1 MATKS
6 KTIAGYKNTRGALRR
21 QQLSQGVAQAQATLE
36 KCIDADRANEIA
48 GKHYDLEKPV
58 KESIELIE
66 IIMERKAIPPVA
78 RFMISQTVRYLLRC
92 GVKSLDWKKD
102 VAKARNYLNRALDGV
117 WFEGKD

>member
-1 MATKS
+1 MAAKS
-6 KTIAGYKNTRGALRR
+6 KT
-21 QQLSQGVAQAQATLE
+21 VAQAKETLA

-117 WFEGKD
+117 WFEGKN